1 MKRISLKSKSGMRRS
16 VFFTSVLAFA
26 ICFAMSAPVQA
37 QFTLVKISSDSF
49 TDNDAQHK
57 TEVEPDTYSWGSTMV
72 ASFQVAR
79 ISPGGGADLGFST
92 STNGGQTWTFG
103 SLPGWTVNY
112 KHGHV
117 SAAGGGVGMGA
128 MRKPRRASPNRLSIR
143 KSRPRTTHNDHAGR
157 RARDRGLAV
166 RPRSAATD
174 NRLKGTVT

>member
-1 MKRISLKSKSGMRRS
+1 MNRTSLTSQTGKNRS

-92 STNGGQTWTFG
+92 STNGGKTWTFG
-103 SLPGWTVNY
+103 YLPGLTVNY
-112 KHGHV
+112 KNG
-117 SAAGGGVGMGA
+117 SYQAA
-128 MRKPRRASPNRLSIR
+128 
-143 KSRPRTTHNDHAGR
+143 
-157 RARDRGLAV
+157 
-166 RPRSAATD
+166 
-174 NRLKGTVT
+174 